1 MPIAG
6 ISKQVVEIPEGVTVT
21 VTNNVISVS
30 GPNGQQTR
38 KLEHPKITIEVK
50 GNEVELMTEFPRKA
64 ENALLG
70 TFRSHINNMVLGAS
84 KGFQYNMKIVYSHFP
99 LKVTIK
105 DGIFIIDNFLGEK
118 FPRKA
123 KILGETKV
131 VNKGDEV
138 TLTGP
143 NKEDVGQTA
152 ANIETATK
160 IKGYDPRV
168 FQDGIYITGKGVV
181 E

>member
-1 MPIAG
+1 MREVLPG
-6 ISKQVVEIPEGVTVT
+6 IHHWTAV
-21 VTNNVISVS
+21 
-30 GPNGQQTR
+30 
-38 KLEHPKITIEVK
+38 HPKIKIEVK
-50 GNEVELMTEFPRKA
+50 GNEVELTTEFPRKT

-84 KGFQYNMKIVYSHFP
+84 KGFQYDMKIVYNHFP
-99 LKVTIK
+99 LKVTVK
-105 DGIFIIDNFLGEK
+105 DKIFIIDNFLGEK

-123 KILGETKV
+123 KILGDTKV

-138 TLTGP
+138 TITGP